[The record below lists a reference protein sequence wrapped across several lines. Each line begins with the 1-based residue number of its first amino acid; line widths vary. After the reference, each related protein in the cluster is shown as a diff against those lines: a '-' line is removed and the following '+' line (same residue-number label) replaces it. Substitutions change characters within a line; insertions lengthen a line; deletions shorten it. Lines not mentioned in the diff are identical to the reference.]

1 MVWIWKI
8 SFFPYSKTAKIDE
21 WMLIKNA
28 EWNSFWAEF
37 QAQEQE
43 VSLSIFIPLMI
54 ELREK
59 NRRLE

>member
-1 MVWIWKI
+1 
-8 SFFPYSKTAKIDE
+8 
-21 WMLIKNA
+21 MLIKNA

>member
-1 MVWIWKI
+1 MVWIWKV

-21 WMLIKNA
+21 WMLIKNV

-54 ELREK
+54 ELREE